1 MSIFPITPTQIGI
14 YFIHFLVI
22 TGIVFLFWNKAKTS
36 NLKAYFGLGLTF
48 KILAGWALGAIY
60 LHFYSYPNPNY
71 PISERLFFS
80 GDTWSYFAHGQMVI
94 ELAQRDFET
103 YLNWLFQKDYHIYEY
118 ILRSGYDTNSRA
130 VFMYRITHIFNF
142 LTNNNYWLISTYFSL
157 FSFFGLWKCANT
169 LAKIFPKTKEALALS
184 FFFIPSVVFW
194 SSSILK
200 ETILV
205 GCLGLVL
212 AIFFHL
218 IHKLLTQK
226 NKFLLVF
233 KQLISI
239 FILFILLWI
248 ILKIKYYYFA
258 VLVPT
263 LFAYTLTYWIKQR
276 FLIKNYFQV
285 LMFLGI
291 LGMLLGVASQVHINL
306 HLNRFLGVIVR
317 NNAFLIELSKS
328 ENIIFYSDLSP
339 EIQSFI
345 KNTPHAFIG
354 AFLRPFPW
362 ESGGLLKLPARL
374 ENLFL
379 YGLTFMNIRL
389 FLKNE
394 KWNLKN
400 ELLLLTTASTFIFIL
415 GILMALATPNI
426 GTLIRYKV
434 GFLPFLVYMLS
445 IKPIEWLKF
454 QVSQDKF
461 FNKKNID
468 NQ

>member
-14 YFIHFLVI
+14 YFIHFLII
-22 TGIVFLFWNKAKTS
+22 TGLIFLFWNKAKTS
-36 NLKAYFGLGLTF
+36 NLRVYFGLGLTF
-48 KILAGWALGAIY
+48 KILAGWTLGAIY

-94 ELAQRDFET
+94 ELAKRDFET
-103 YLNWLFQKDYHIYEY
+103 YFNWLLQKDYHIYEY

-142 LTNNNYWLISTYFSL
+142 LTNNNYWLISIYFSL

-184 FFFIPSVVFW
+184 FFFVPSVVFW

-218 IHKLLTQK
+218 THKLFLTQK
-226 NKFLLVF
+226 HRLLLLF
-233 KQLISI
+233 EQLISI
-239 FILFILLWI
+239 FILLILLWVI
-248 ILKIKYYYFA
+248 FKIKYYYFA
-258 VLVPT
+258 VLLPT
-263 LFAYTLTYWIKQR
+263 LFAYALTHEIKQR
-276 FLIKNYFQV
+276 FLVNSYFQIF
-285 LMFLGI
+285 MFLGI
-291 LGMLLGVASQVHINL
+291 FGMLLGVASQIHPNL
-306 HLNRFLGVIVR
+306 HLSRFLEVVVK
-317 NNAFLIELSKS
+317 NNAFLMELSKA
-328 ENIIFYSDLSP
+328 ENIISYSKLKPD
-339 EIQSFI
+339 IQSFI

-362 ESGGLLKLPARL
+362 ESGGLLKLPIRL

-379 YGLTFMNIRL
+379 YGLIFMNIGL
-389 FLKNE
+389 FLKKR

-400 ELLLLTTASTFIFIL
+400 KLLLLTATFTFIFVL

-434 GFLPFLVYMLS
+434 GFFPFLVYILS

-454 QVSQDKF
+454 QLFQER
-461 FNKKNID
+461 
-468 NQ
+468 